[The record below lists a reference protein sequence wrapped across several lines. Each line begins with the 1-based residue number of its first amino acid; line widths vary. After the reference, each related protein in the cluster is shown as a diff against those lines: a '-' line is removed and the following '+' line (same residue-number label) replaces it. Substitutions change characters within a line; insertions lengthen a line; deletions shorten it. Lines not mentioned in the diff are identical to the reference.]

1 MGSVKAEATKNFVKE
16 YPADEIQ
23 QIVVDEHLTTKQMH
37 NLENLAELPVID
49 RERLILEY
57 IFLESC
63 YSSIKTPD
71 TTRKNKVSFSAS

>member
-1 MGSVKAEATKNFVKE
+1 MGSGKAEARKNFVKE

-57 IFLESC
+57 IFFERC
-63 YSSIKTPD
+63 YSRIKTPNS
-71 TTRKNKVSFSAS
+71 TRQNKVSVSTS